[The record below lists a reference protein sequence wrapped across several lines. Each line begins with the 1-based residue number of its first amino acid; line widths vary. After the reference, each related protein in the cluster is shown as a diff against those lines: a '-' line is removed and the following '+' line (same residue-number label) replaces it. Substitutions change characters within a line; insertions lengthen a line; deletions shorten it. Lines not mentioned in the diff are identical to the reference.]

1 MAYFLAFSAALVA
14 LVLAIPAV
22 LGLYW
27 TFQLSLTFLYAI
39 VAIGIGICWG
49 QGGFL
54 PLGQGMFLGLGA
66 YMSGL
71 ILVNYSGSAI
81 IWLLLPAAA
90 IVPAVLAW
98 GIGLAVFRG
107 RTESGPFFALITL
120 ALTLLAFQIANTW
133 NDVTGGFN
141 GLRNIPDL
149 PGMDG
154 YDARYYFAAGALV
167 AALGLAAWLIN
178 APLGVVWRAL
188 AQNERRIVFFGYST
202 THLKATAFA
211 VAGFLAGFAGLL
223 YAPQQNLVT
232 PTLSGFLISAD
243 LVIWTAVGGRR
254 SVIGPPVGAI
264 LIGVLTT
271 ELRDR
276 VTVWEV
282 FVSLVFILVVLYLP
296 NGLVGML
303 APLQRRLAALAAR
316 RPKPVEAPP
325 PAHGGLA
332 APALGV
338 DGCHLSVGDVHILDG
353 LSLALEAPSIYCL
366 IGPNGAGKTST
377 FNTITGELKS
387 QSGDIRFDG
396 VALGALP
403 PERIAKLGIGRK
415 FQIPS
420 VFTELSVRD
429 NIHVALW
436 GTRARFLDLL
446 KPSLRRWQTPVLA
459 QLRQRYPFLEND
471 AEMAG
476 NLSHGER
483 QILELAMSLV
493 AEPRLLLLDEPCAG
507 MSAEDSQ
514 IVIDTIHW
522 ARQTLGLTVVVI
534 EHDMALVREIAD
546 HIFVMHQGSLL
557 AQGDVAS
564 IQADTRV
571 RDVYV
576 GITV

>member
-1 MAYFLAFSAALVA
+1 M
-14 LVLAIPAV
+14 
-22 LGLYW
+22 
-27 TFQLSLTFLYAI
+27 
-39 VAIGIGICWG
+39 
-49 QGGFL
+49 
-54 PLGQGMFLGLGA
+54 
-66 YMSGL
+66 
-71 ILVNYSGSAI
+71 
-81 IWLLLPAAA
+81 
-90 IVPAVLAW
+90 
-98 GIGLAVFRG
+98 
-107 RTESGPFFALITL
+107 
-120 ALTLLAFQIANTW
+120 
-133 NDVTGGFN
+133 
-141 GLRNIPDL
+141 
-149 PGMDG
+149 
-154 YDARYYFAAGALV
+154 
-167 AALGLAAWLIN
+167 
-178 APLGVVWRAL
+178 
-188 AQNERRIVFFGYST
+188 
-202 THLKATAFA
+202 
-211 VAGFLAGFAGLL
+211 
-223 YAPQQNLVT
+223 
-232 PTLSGFLISAD
+232 
-243 LVIWTAVGGRR
+243 
-254 SVIGPPVGAI
+254 
-264 LIGVLTT
+264 
-271 ELRDR
+271 
-276 VTVWEV
+276 
-282 FVSLVFILVVLYLP
+282 
-296 NGLVGML
+296 
-303 APLQRRLAALAAR
+303 
-316 RPKPVEAPP
+316 
-325 PAHGGLA
+325 
-332 APALGV
+332 
-338 DGCHLSVGDVHILDG
+338 HILDG